1 MSEGKTKRE
10 PRGIAGAKG
19 RDTDSGSKGDAAAED
34 RGGWAETLKTIGWS
48 IVLFL
53 VLRTF
58 ILQTFFITSG
68 SMKDTMLI
76 GDFLVVNK
84 AAVGSTVPFTGIRIP
99 GYSTRR
105 HGDILIFD
113 PPHTDSLK
121 LVKRLVGLPG
131 DVLEMRDKVLFRNGE
146 RVDEPY
152 VRHVDLPDSG
162 TSDMMWQ
169 LSYLAES
176 ADAEGYAPTR
186 DTWGPIEIPPEHYF
200 FLGDNREES
209 LDSRYWGL
217 VRGDQLEGRAAF
229 IYFSYDRLSYKAFPA
244 ITAAR
249 WGRIFNVYR

>member
-1 MSEGKTKRE
+1 MSQGKTKRKR
-10 PRGIAGAKG
+10 RGIAGSKDAETG
-19 RDTDSGSKGDAAAED
+19 SGPATDEAGEEK
-34 RGGWAETLKTIGWS
+34 GGWGETLRTIAWS

-53 VLRTF
+53 ILRTF

-84 AAVGSTVPFTGIRIP
+84 AAVGSTVPFTGMRIP

-131 DVLEMRDKVLFRNGE
+131 DVLEMRDKALYRNGE

-162 TSDMMWQ
+162 TPEMMWQ
-169 LSYLAES
+169 LSYLAPDVE
-176 ADAEGYAPTR
+176 ARGYAPTR
-186 DTWGPIEIPPEHYF
+186 DTWGPIVIPEDNYF

-217 VRGDQLEGRAAF
+217 VRGDKLEGRAAF
-229 IYFSYDRLSYKAFPA
+229 IYFSYDRTSYKSFPA